1 MKTIKLPRLTI
12 MERIV
17 VPAHPDKKH
26 INEMRPIVVVDSSA
40 ATPVF
45 LEVLTRS
52 TMKRVAYD
60 RQSGASRWAAAG
72 HPATNYKPF
81 NPDKINSGEYIV
93 LSNESGGY
101 SIDHHDGEAC
111 LKLAEVI
118 DDCPAI
124 SGLFRRFC
132 KIYGIR

>member
-1 MKTIKLPRLTI
+1 MKTIKLPRLTV

-26 INEMRPIVVVDSSA
+26 LNEMRQIVVVDSSA

-72 HPATNYKPF
+72 YLAQNYRPF

-93 LSNESGGY
+93 LPADGGGVEKD
-101 SIDHHDGEAC
+101 ITDGEAC
-111 LKLAEVI
+111 IKLAEI
-118 DDCPAI
+118 ISDCPAI
-124 SGLFRRFC
+124 GGLFKRFC